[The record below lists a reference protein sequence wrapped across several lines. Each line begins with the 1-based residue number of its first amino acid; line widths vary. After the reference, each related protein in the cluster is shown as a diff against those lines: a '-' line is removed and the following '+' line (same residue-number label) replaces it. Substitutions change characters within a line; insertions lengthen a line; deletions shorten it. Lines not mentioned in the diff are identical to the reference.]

1 MSRRQYAGRTTAASS
16 TRPDSRLPGSQ
27 VRHGSLEDSD
37 SPSTPLLDLELRCEE
52 HWGAVV
58 LLAGLADVSE
68 LRTERGGATDAIACA
83 NWQLSLPAVRPTT
96 EIVVPLVRNGTWD
109 HAIWTT
115 IHHDYPALPASF
127 APDEIL
133 LDVGC
138 HTGAVCELGARRGA
152 TVVGYEANR
161 ENYTLAALNLAEHPS
176 VRLHLAA
183 VWRSDLSGPSQLV
196 FSPHADT
203 ANTGGGSV
211 LYGSPEEYWSARPSE
226 GHDPAPP
233 DMVLSS
239 HPVDTVGLDHVL
251 SRLGPVRV
259 LKLDVEGAEFPI
271 LLTASRLDLVDTIVG
286 EYHEFSEA
294 QMNALA
300 PAARVG
306 HELYNADLLRRQLE
320 GAGYDVTIRPGR
332 DPLGYFTAER
342 RNSW

>member
-1 MSRRQYAGRTTAASS
+1 MQEA
-16 TRPDSRLPGSQ
+16 
-27 VRHGSLEDSD
+27 
-37 SPSTPLLDLELRCEE
+37 TPRFWRC
-52 HWGAVV
+52 
-58 LLAGLADVSE
+58 AD
-68 LRTERGGATDAIACA
+68 
-83 NWQLSLPAVRPTT
+83 WQLSLPAVHPTT
-96 EIVVPLVRNGTWD
+96 EIAVPLVRNGTWD
-109 HAIWTT
+109 RAIWTT

-161 ENYTLAALNLAEHPS
+161 ENYMLAALNLAQHPS

-300 PAARVG
+300 PGARVG
-306 HELYNADLLRRQLE
+306 HELYSADLLRHQLE
-320 GAGYDVTIRPGR
+320 AAGYDVTIRPSR

-342 RNSW
+342 RNRRQVYNPDSI